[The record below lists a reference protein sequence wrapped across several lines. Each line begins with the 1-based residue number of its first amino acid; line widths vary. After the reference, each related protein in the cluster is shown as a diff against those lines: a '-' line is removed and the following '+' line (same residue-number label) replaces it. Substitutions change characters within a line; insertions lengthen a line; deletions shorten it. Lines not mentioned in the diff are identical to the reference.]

1 VKVEAR
7 KAALLRVAGNA
18 KGKRAGIVS
27 ARFYEKLADWLEDG
41 AGRGLD
47 LGGVAPE
54 RRTLVRVPGCFE
66 VPLACRRLID
76 AGVDLVVALGVVVRG
91 DTPHFSF
98 VAGECTHGIMQVQL
112 VSRVPVGFG
121 ILTTDT
127 VEQAE
132 QRADPARG
140 DKGYQAAI
148 AALSLLH
155 I

>member
-1 VKVEAR
+1 MKVEAR

-18 KGKRAGIVS
+18 KGKRAAIVS

-47 LGGVAPE
+47 VGGVAPR

-66 VPLACRRLID
+66 VPLACRKLID
-76 AGVDLVVALGVVVRG
+76 DGVDLVVALGVVVRG
-91 DTPHFSF
+91 DTPHFTF
-98 VAGECTHGIMQVQL
+98 VATECARGIMQVQL
-112 VSRVPVGFG
+112 RSRVPVGFG

-127 VEQAE
+127 LEQAE
-132 QRADPARG
+132 QRADPAHG

-148 AALSLLH
+148 AALSLVN